1 MSGENE
7 NDIESELRVF
17 PNPTHGEFEIS
28 LNVEESSKLNVR
40 LYSLSGQ
47 LIFEDSK
54 SDYSGYYGK
63 KIDLNGNPVGI
74 YFLSVKAGDETQVEK
89 VLYNR

>member
-7 NDIESELRVF
+7 NFESELRVF

-28 LNVEESSKLNVR
+28 LYVEESSKLNVR

-47 LIFEDSK
+47 LIFEDRK

-74 YFLSVKAGDETQVEK
+74 YFLSMKVGDETQVEK
-89 VLYNR
+89 ILYNR